1 MAEVTGDA
9 RTPTPVPA
17 GYPASWEADVVLRD
31 GTTTHVRPIRP
42 EDADALQAFHVA
54 QSENSIYLRFFAP
67 LERLPERD
75 LERFTHVDHR
85 DRVALV
91 AVTEDDA
98 IIGVARYDRVDPD
111 EAEVAFNIAD
121 AHAGRGL
128 GSVLLEHLAAAARER
143 GVRRFTADVLPQNGR
158 MIAVFREA
166 GYSLR
171 QRLDDGVVQVSFDID
186 PTDRS
191 LAVMLDREHSAEARS
206 VQGLLSARSVLVLA
220 SPAAAPGSL
229 DDLLVAR
236 VLEHLATAGD
246 GRAAGSRAP
255 RTGAVVA
262 PARVE
267 GADDGPVRVHVVGRP
282 HVPAPV
288 GAAEE
293 RLTTGATGDAGTG
306 PGETRAAVVRHWDRI
321 DDVPG
326 PVDLA
331 VLAMPAA
338 EAVVA
343 VRGLAH
349 LGVRGVVVLS
359 GGYAETGA
367 TGLALQRALL
377 RTAHAAGMRVIG
389 PVSYG
394 VLSHTGAGLLNATLG
409 DPPPPGRIGIFCQ
422 SAATAVSILASVRR
436 RNLGL
441 AHLVSAGNRA
451 DVSGNDL
458 MQFWQDDEATDTVAL
473 YLESI
478 GNPRKF
484 SRVARR
490 LAAAKP
496 VVVVTAGRSGHVVPP
511 GHAVRPTLASRRT
524 LEEVMQ
530 RSGVILV
537 ENTHQMLEAA
547 QLFALQPLPRG
558 RRAAVVASSPSLAA
572 LVAEAAVSA
581 GLTVNGQAAIIPED
595 ADDERITSC
604 FAQVYADPEV
614 DVVITVHVPTVGP
627 RDDRVARALAT
638 SAAGSGRTSVA
649 CLLGLHGATE
659 VLTAPDAD
667 GVLRTVPTYTT
678 PEDAVLAL
686 GQAARYAGWRAAE
699 RGTVVHPEGIHAR
712 QARKLVASWLAGSA
726 RPVGPVGP
734 GEPGTPD
741 PHASHDQAT
750 GTHPGLDLGAER
762 TADLLSCAGIDV
774 LPVVPVRDA
783 EEAVAAA
790 ERLGWPVALKTTVPA
805 LRHRADLGGVRLD
818 VHDAA
823 ELRADVSQVLA
834 LAAGHVP
841 APGRAPLEVQSMAPH
856 GVACVIR
863 TSEDPLF
870 GPVLGF
876 GLAGDTTD
884 LLGDLAYAVPPL
896 TDVDVTEMVRA
907 PRSAPRLFGYRG
919 LPALDVESLEE
930 VLARVSVLADQLPEM
945 LALELNPVVVAESGV
960 YVLGATARIGTAQ
973 RADGP
978 RRALP
983 V

>member
-1 MAEVTGDA
+1 MAEVTGDV
-9 RTPTPVPA
+9 RTGGALPA

-42 EDADALQAFHVA
+42 GDADALQAFHVA
-54 QSENSIYLRFFAP
+54 QSEASTYLRFFAP
-67 LERLPERD
+67 LERLPDRD

-98 IIGVARYDRVDPD
+98 IIGVARYDRVAPD

-121 AHAGRGL
+121 AHHGRGL

-143 GVRRFTADVLPQNGR
+143 GVRRFVADVLPQNGR
-158 MIAVFREA
+158 MLAVFREA
-166 GYSLR
+166 GYSPR
-171 QRLDDGVVQVSFDID
+171 QSLDDGVVQVSFDID

-206 VQGLLSARSVLVLA
+206 VQSLLSARSVVVLT
-220 SPAAAPGSL
+220 SPTVEPGSL
-229 DDLLVAR
+229 DDLLVQR
-236 VLEHLATAGD
+236 VLEHLVAGP
-246 GRAAGSRAP
+246 GAVPR
-255 RTGAVVA
+255 RTGAVVPPA
-262 PARVE
+262 PA
-267 GADDGPVRVHVVGRP
+267 DDAGPVRVEVVGRP
-282 HVPAPV
+282 GTA
-288 GAAEE
+288 GA
-293 RLTTGATGDAGTG
+293 RS
-306 PGETRAAVVRHWDRI
+306 WDRLE
-321 DDVPG
+321 DVPG

-338 EAVVA
+338 EAVLA
-343 VRGLAH
+343 VRGLAR

-359 GGYAETGA
+359 GGYAEVGA

-394 VLSHTGAGLLNATLG
+394 VIAHTGAGLLNASLGG
-409 DPPPPGRIGIFCQ
+409 DPPPPGRFGIFCQ

-436 RNLGL
+436 RGLGL

-458 MQFWQDDEATDTVAL
+458 MQFWQDDEATDVVAL

-490 LAAAKP
+490 LAGAKP

-572 LVAEAAVSA
+572 LVAEAAASA
-581 GLTVNGQAAIIPED
+581 GLSVTGQAAIIPED
-595 ADDERITSC
+595 ADDARIATC
-604 FAQVYADPEV
+604 FAEVYADPEV

-627 RDDRVARALAT
+627 RDDRVARALAAA
-638 SAAGSGRTSVA
+638 AAGSGRTSVA

-686 GQAARYAGWRAAE
+686 GQATRYAAWRDAE
-699 RGTVVHPEGIHAR
+699 RGSLVAPAGIHAR
-712 QARKLVASWLAGSA
+712 QARRLVTSWLTEAE
-726 RPVGPVGP
+726 VGDAPAD
-734 GEPGTPD
+734 TPD
-741 PHASHDQAT
+741 GSGQ
-750 GTHPGLDLGAER
+750 PGIELSAER
-762 TADLLSCAGIDV
+762 AADLLACAGIDV
-774 LPVVPVRDA
+774 LPSVPVRDA
-783 EEAVAAA
+783 DEAVAAA

-823 ELRADVSQVLA
+823 ELRADVEQVLA

-841 APGRAPLEVQSMAPH
+841 APGRAPLEVQAMAPH

-863 TSEDPLF
+863 STEDPLF

-907 PRSAPRLFGYRG
+907 PRSAPRLFG
-919 LPALDVESLEE
+919 
-930 VLARVSVLADQLPEM
+930 
-945 LALELNPVVVAESGV
+945 
-960 YVLGATARIGTAQ
+960 
-973 RADGP
+973 
-978 RRALP
+978 
-983 V
+983 